1 MLWGIGV
8 EGGLLA
14 GRVRYLSFEGFLQA
28 EMGNNSPERRNGQGK
43 YTGESVGVFSLAR
56 AAILKV
62 WPGIPQVKTLNL

>member
-28 EMGNNSPERRNGQGK
+28 EMGNNSPERRNGQAK
-43 YTGESVGVFSLAR
+43 YTGETVRVCLVQLEQRVSKCGLGSPKSKLC
-56 AAILKV
+56 L
-62 WPGIPQVKTLNL
+62 